1 MATTERP
8 TVVGVFDNRADAE
21 RAVSELQRAGFRD
34 DQIGYATKGDDV
46 RTGGRAIEGT
56 DTGEA
61 GEGAAKGAVGGG
73 VIGGILG
80 ALATGLIPGV
90 GPVIAGG
97 LLAGIIGGAV
107 AGAAAG
113 GLFGAL
119 VGSMGVPEDEARY
132 YDQEFQSGRTVVT
145 VKADGRYQDAYDI
158 LQRAGAYDFETRGT
172 RTGTATTGMAAG
184 RTATTGTAT
193 SGTTT
198 PRTAAGMTETSRP
211 MTGERGASERGR
223 TVELREE
230 ELRARKEVEQA
241 GEVTVR
247 KDVVTEQES
256 IDVPVTREEVF
267 IDRHPVEN
275 RPADRPIAEGET
287 IEVPVR
293 EERVEVEKRPVVYEE
308 VEVGKRRM
316 QDTERVTDTV
326 RREEARIERDGDV
339 NVAETGAG
347 ARASGF
353 RSWDEVS
360 PSYQQEWERR
370 YGNSGMRWHD
380 VEPYRRYSYEMAHD
394 PRYQGR
400 SWTEVEPEL
409 KTGYGDWS
417 KRYGYRNDESAWER
431 FKDQM
436 RSAWEETKQTAR
448 GR

>member
-1 MATTERP
+1 
-8 TVVGVFDNRADAE
+8 VGVFDNRADAE
-21 RAVSELQRAGFRD
+21 RAVNELHRAGFRD

-61 GEGAAKGAVGGG
+61 GEGAAKGAVTGG

-80 ALATGLIPGV
+80 ALATGLIPGI

-97 LLAGIIGGAV
+97 LLAGIIGGAA

-119 VGSMGVPEDEARY
+119 VGSMGVPEEEARY

-172 RTGTATTGMAAG
+172 RTGTAATTGMTTG
-184 RTATTGTAT
+184 RAATTGTA
-193 SGTTT
+193 
-198 PRTAAGMTETSRP
+198 AGMTGTTRP
-211 MTGERGASERGR
+211 MTGERGTSERGR

-230 ELRARKEVEQA
+230 ELQARKDVQQV

-267 IDRHPVEN
+267 INRHPVDD

-308 VEVGKRRM
+308 VEVGKRTT
-316 QDTERVTDTV
+316 QETERVTDTV
-326 RREEARIERDGDV
+326 RREEARIEREGDV
-339 NVAETGAG
+339 NVADTGTGAG
-347 ARASGF
+347 MRASGF

-360 PSYQQEWERR
+360 PTYRQEWERR
-370 YGNSGMRWHD
+370 YGSSGMRWHE

-400 SWTEVEPEL
+400 TWTEVEPEL
-409 KTGYGDWS
+409 RTGYGDWS
-417 KRYGYRNDESAWER
+417 KRYGYRNDESAWDR